1 MRTIG
6 LSFAAGALLALP
18 QLAEAQKIQ
27 IQINGQNVQ
36 NVQVQAQ
43 PIRFGNTLPGNLKLS
58 LLQIKDVQEELK
70 LTDDQI
76 AKIDE
81 FVKKQQAVAVPIKN
95 NEDFQKRMKEI
106 AEGAD
111 KIVADTLKAEQSKRL
126 DQLDLQRHGINSP
139 KAIEALKITDE
150 QKAKF
155 KDIQME
161 SLKELRAIF
170 QGAQGGNG
178 EEAQKKIAEFQ
189 GKIKDKLIDV
199 LTPEQ
204 KTTWKDMTG
213 EPFKGKLSPVPF
225 GAFNGKLPIKPI
237 EKKDPNNIQ

>member
-36 NVQVQAQ
+36 NVQAQ

-81 FVKKQQAVAVPIKN
+81 FVKKQQAAVVPIKN

-106 AEGAD
+106 AE
-111 KIVADTLKAEQSKRL
+111 
-126 DQLDLQRHGINSP
+126 
-139 KAIEALKITDE
+139 
-150 QKAKF
+150 
-155 KDIQME
+155 
-161 SLKELRAIF
+161 
-170 QGAQGGNG
+170 
-178 EEAQKKIAEFQ
+178 
-189 GKIKDKLIDV
+189 
-199 LTPEQ
+199 
-204 KTTWKDMTG
+204 
-213 EPFKGKLSPVPF
+213 
-225 GAFNGKLPIKPI
+225 
-237 EKKDPNNIQ
+237 